1 MFNLDLT
8 NPTSFFTGHSI
19 GFFFI
24 KSFSIVFSLLFTVYA
39 VVTFKQVQD
48 ITKAVLNERNR
59 FIMLYSWIQIII
71 GIALFLYAVFL
82 I

>member
-1 MFNLDLT
+1 MFNTDIV
-8 NPTSFFTGHSI
+8 SFFTGRSL

-59 FIMLYSWIQIII
+59 FIMLYSWIQIMI
-71 GIALFLYAVFL
+71 GIALLLYAIFF

>member
-1 MFNLDLT
+1 MFNLDFTQVISL
-8 NPTSFFTGHSI
+8 FTGRSL

-24 KSFSIVFSLLFTVYA
+24 KSFSIVFSLLFTVYTI
-39 VVTFKQVQD
+39 VTFKQIQE

-71 GIALFLYAVFL
+71 GIVLLLYAIFL

>member
-1 MFNLDLT
+1 MFNLDFNQIISL
-8 NPTSFFTGHSI
+8 FTGQSL

-39 VVTFKQVQD
+39 VVTYKQVQE
-48 ITKAVLNERNR
+48 ITKTVLNPRNR

-71 GIALFLYAVFL
+71 GIGLLLYAILF

>member
-1 MFNLDLT
+1 MFNTDII
-8 NPTSFFTGHSI
+8 SFFAGRSL

-24 KSFSIVFSLLFTVYA
+24 KSFGIVFSLLFTVYA

-71 GIALFLYAVFL
+71 GIALLLYAIFL

>member
-1 MFNLDLT
+1 MFNLDVTQVISL
-8 NPTSFFTGHSI
+8 FTGRSLS
-19 GFFFI
+19 FFFI

-39 VVTFKQVQD
+39 VVTFKQVQE

-71 GIALFLYAVFL
+71 GIALLLYAIFF